1 VGQARSVAGGKLYLV
16 ATPVGNLEDIT
27 LRALRILKEV
37 NLIAAED
44 TRHTRHLLS
53 HYGISTPLTSYHQ
66 YNERQKAQSLL
77 QRILSGAE
85 VALVSDAGTPG
96 ISDPAYVLVR
106 QALEVGIRVIPI
118 PGPTAFIS
126 ALCASGL
133 PTDRFLFE
141 GFLPHREGKR
151 RRRLEAVKE
160 ETATLIFYES
170 PFRIHDLL
178 KEISEILGD
187 RPLIVAREMTKRFEE
202 ILRGTSASLLQD
214 LQGKTLKGEI
224 TVLVGGREKEK
235 GSSSE
240 PGSG

>member
-1 VGQARSVAGGKLYLV
+1 MAQGKLYLV

-27 LRALRILKEV
+27 LRALRTLKEV
-37 NLIAAED
+37 DLIAAED

-66 YNERQKAQSLL
+66 YNERQKGRSLI
-77 QRILSGAE
+77 QRILSGSD

-96 ISDPAYVLVR
+96 ISDPAYLLVR
-106 QALEVGIRVIPI
+106 QAIEAGIQVVPI

-141 GFLPHREGKR
+141 GFLPHRAGKR
-151 RRRLEAVKE
+151 RRRLEALKE

-170 PFRIHDLL
+170 PFRIYDLL
-178 KEISEILGD
+178 KEIAEILGE
-187 RPLIVAREMTKRFEE
+187 RPVVVAREMTKRFEE
-202 ILRGTSASLLQD
+202 ILRGTAGGLRQD
-214 LQGKTLKGEI
+214 LEGKKLKGEI
-224 TVLVGGREKEK
+224 TVLVAGHEKER
-235 GSSSE
+235 GSSARAD
-240 PGSG
+240 PAG